1 MASLEVTA
9 KAEEDVAEVLLYTLR
24 QWGEAKYWEYSELI
38 EEAYQTI
45 AADPGRGRSRYSVR
59 PRVLGHHIEQ
69 PGRNARHI
77 VFYTYDATT
86 DRVTVVR
93 VLHDSMD
100 FGQNLR

>member
-1 MASLEVTA
+1 MASLEVTE
-9 KAEEDVAEVLLYTLR
+9 KAEEDVADVLLYTLR
-24 QWGEAKYWEYSELI
+24 RFGEAKYWEYSDLI

-45 AADPGRGRSRYSVR
+45 TADPGRGRLRFSVR

-77 VFYTYDATT
+77 VFYTYDATI
-86 DRVTVVR
+86 DRVTVLR

-100 FGQNLR
+100 FGQHLP